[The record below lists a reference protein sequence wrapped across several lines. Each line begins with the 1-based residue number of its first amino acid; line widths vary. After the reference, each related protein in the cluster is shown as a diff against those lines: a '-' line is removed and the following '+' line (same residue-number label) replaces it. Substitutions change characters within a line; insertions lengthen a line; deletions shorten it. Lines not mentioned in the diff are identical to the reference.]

1 MQAFTVGESGVRPDR
16 ALNSALVVKV
26 TRPSKNHRMVFSA
39 PRSFLRGSPI
49 LLIRTESHRA
59 HLCGD
64 ANIESCAQMSMLP
77 RILAIVPTA
86 QFRRLR
92 LWRIAPVFD

>member
-1 MQAFTVGESGVRPDR
+1 M
-16 ALNSALVVKV
+16 
-26 TRPSKNHRMVFSA
+26 
-39 PRSFLRGSPI
+39 
-49 LLIRTESHRA
+49 LIRTESHRPR
-59 HLCGD
+59 LCGD